1 MKKLLT
7 NLCLVLLF
15 SYSTEVFSSQP
26 NQEDCDIL
34 CQLGLSESTQT
45 QIKEPQTKKTKTPTE
60 DLPEFQYKVPSHLL
74 IKNGGM
80 TFEQGFRDP
89 FTGVSIKYH
98 ENGQPEEKIYYKN
111 GREVSTT
118 KLSYN
123 KNDQLEELG
132 NYKNGV
138 EVKKTTFGYHDNG
151 QLDYKYSEKEGEL
164 DGLYEIFYLNGQ
176 PMSKFNYREGKAQFS
191 EHYDKNNRPITNG
204 TLVRYHENGQL
215 YGSIKVKNG
224 WWDQV
229 EWYHENGQLQ
239 SRGGFKKGEQD
250 GLWRYYDQDGK
261 ERSWSPS
268 CYESGKSVD
277 CEN

>member
-7 NLCLVLLF
+7 ILCLVLLF

-138 EVKKTTFGYHDNG
+138 AKAAATKKIMGG
-151 QLDYKYSEKEGEL
+151 SSC
-164 DGLYEIFYLNGQ
+164 GLTYTRS
-176 PMSKFNYREGKAQFS
+176 PCPTRA
-191 EHYDKNNRPITNG
+191 G
-204 TLVRYHENGQL
+204 T
-215 YGSIKVKNG
+215 
-224 WWDQV
+224 
-229 EWYHENGQLQ
+229 Q
-239 SRGGFKKGEQD
+239 SRFTALTLIMTRCPQMWAKVQNDRHSRMKIFPFRRRE
-250 GLWRYYDQDGK
+250 
-261 ERSWSPS
+261 
-268 CYESGKSVD
+268 
-277 CEN
+277 